1 MAKFVSYLIFTSLY
15 FPHFN
20 AENVD
25 KRILMNDPDLVHS
38 QVQAIQ
44 RELEKVKTQLAA
56 QVDINTAYQA
66 EIDSL
71 KRSIFTINLQRLNL
85 FPLKFNSH

>member
-1 MAKFVSYLIFTSLY
+1 
-15 FPHFN
+15 
-20 AENVD
+20 
-25 KRILMNDPDLVHS
+25 MNDPDLVHS

-44 RELEKVKTQLAA
+44 RELEKVKTQLSA

-71 KRSIFTINLQRLNL
+71 KRSIFTINLQAKVN
-85 FPLKFNSH
+85 